1 MLERE
6 REKRREGRGER
17 GESREEVARTLVSCI
32 PEAAL
37 SSRPG
42 EKDEKKRWIPCID
55 SVVLDNVG
63 KTNKFT

>member
-6 REKRREGRGER
+6 REEKRGER

-42 EKDEKKRWIPCID
+42 EKDEKKD
-55 SVVLDNVG
+55 GFLVLIALSSIMLVKQINLHER
-63 KTNKFT
+63 